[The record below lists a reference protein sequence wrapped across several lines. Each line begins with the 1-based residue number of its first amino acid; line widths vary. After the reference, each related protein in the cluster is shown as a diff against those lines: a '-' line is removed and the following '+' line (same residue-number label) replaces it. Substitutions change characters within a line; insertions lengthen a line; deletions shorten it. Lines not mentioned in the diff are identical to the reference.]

1 MTGAG
6 FEGEPLHVDH
16 GGHTHACLCRAAS
29 PCFTWLREVTGHV
42 ASYNKILL
50 KWRNNMAFILRS
62 AAWPAVA
69 VAGVLAF
76 TGCSQGG
83 DGPSASASSSSGTSP
98 SSGSG
103 TSSSAASAKGELT
116 IPGDANDE
124 TRKQYVE
131 QNALAACM
139 RAKGFTYTPH
149 VSQDDEPLNEVDGQD
164 YAAAKKFR
172 DKYGFGIYAGAV
184 YRDDPNVW
192 GSEAYNKKDTS
203 PDAAYVNAL
212 TSAQKKAYDAALG
225 GRTGDAKGKLVLTGC
240 AKEASEKAYG
250 PEKSQA
256 ENQKKAA
263 EDKERALA
271 AQQALNGDPEL
282 VALAQKFASCLTKE
296 GISVTTTQPTAIGDM
311 VKFQVSSQMPA
322 NGVLSLG
329 KSEAITKLT
338 REIGLAKKD
347 LACGKDFRAAYFP
360 KHDKHP
366 FEDVTG

>member
-1 MTGAG
+1 
-6 FEGEPLHVDH
+6 
-16 GGHTHACLCRAAS
+16 
-29 PCFTWLREVTGHV
+29 
-42 ASYNKILL
+42 
-50 KWRNNMAFILRS
+50 MAFILRS

-69 VAGVLAF
+69 VAGVLAL

-83 DGPSASASSSSGTSP
+83 DGPSASASSSSGTSS

-116 IPGDANDE
+116 IPEDANDE

-149 VSQDDEPLNEVDGQD
+149 VSQDGVGDALNDVDGQD
-164 YAAAKKFR
+164 YEAAKKFR
-172 DKYGFGIYAGAV
+172 NKYGFGIYAGAV

-192 GSEAYNKKDTS
+192 GSEAYNKKDTN

-225 GRTGDAKGKLVLTGC
+225 GRTGNGKGKLVLTGC

-296 GISVTTTQPTAIGDM
+296 GINVTTTQPTAIGDM

-338 REIGLAKKD
+338 QEIGLAKKD
-347 LACGKDFRAAYFP
+347 LACGKAFRAAYFP
-360 KHDKHP
+360 KHDKYP